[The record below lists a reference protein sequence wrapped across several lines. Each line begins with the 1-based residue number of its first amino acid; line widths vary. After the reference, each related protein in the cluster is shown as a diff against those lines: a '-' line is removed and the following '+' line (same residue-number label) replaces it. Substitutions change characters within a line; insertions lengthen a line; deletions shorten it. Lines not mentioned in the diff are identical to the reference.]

1 MRKYINI
8 FLPECRTSGN
18 NIKYNNEIKEKIETI
33 ENIFLKADVSKT
45 DKKKDGIEKKNSK
58 STR

>member
-18 NIKYNNEIKEKIETI
+18 NIKYNNEIKKIETI